1 MQYSAL
7 ARLFPQREGITTASR
22 IVFIRPCCIGDV
34 VMATAALS
42 ALRETFPRAHIT
54 WAIGS
59 WSAPAIENHPGH
71 DDILDTGAGALP
83 WQSEGGMIRFVRQLR
98 AGNFDLAVSLLRSP
112 LMSLAVLLAGIPA
125 RAGLDSGGRGFGYNL
140 RIAVDPS
147 AREHEGAIYLR
158 LISAVAG
165 RELQAHAN
173 VPVDPAAR
181 RLIEARLAAEHIAP
195 PYLVAHPGGGI
206 NPGMS
211 LESKRYPPAQMAT
224 LLDAVAE
231 AREASLILI
240 GGPADAAL
248 VAAVTDKLRRIA
260 VSWVGELSFTEI
272 AALAAGALVYIGN
285 DSGFTHLAAAAGAA
299 AVMIM
304 GPTEP
309 ARYAPFT
316 PNHLALWKPRANVNV
331 DLDSAAARSWNWER
345 DGIRADDAVMQ
356 VLDFLAPH

>member
-1 MQYSAL
+1 MSYPVL
-7 ARLFPQREGITTASR
+7 ARLFPQREVITAASR
-22 IVFIRPCCIGDV
+22 IVFIRSCCIGDV

-42 ALRETFPRAHIT
+42 TLRGTFPHAHIT
-54 WAIGS
+54 WAVGS
-59 WSAPAIENHPGH
+59 WSAPAIEHHPAL
-71 DDILDTGAGALP
+71 DDILDTGGGALP

-98 AGNFDLAVSLLRSP
+98 AGNFDLAVSLARSP
-112 LMSLAVLLAGIPA
+112 LMSLAVLMAGIPA

-158 LISAVAG
+158 LISAIAG

-173 VPVDPAAR
+173 IPVDA
-181 RLIEARLAAEHIAP
+181 EARQSIDARLKTERIPP
-195 PYLVAHPGGGI
+195 PYLVAHPGGGS

-211 LESKRYPPAQMAT
+211 LESKRYPPAQMAA

-231 AREASLILI
+231 AHDARIVLI

-248 VAAVTDKLRRIA
+248 VAAVADRLKRSA
-260 VSWVGELSFTEI
+260 VRWVAELSFAEI
-272 AALAAGALVYIGN
+272 AALSAGALCYIGN
-285 DSGFTHLAAAAGAA
+285 DSGFTHVAAAAGAP

-304 GPTEP
+304 GPTDP

-316 PNHLALWKPRANVNV
+316 PNHLALWKPGAIGNADLESAGTRA
-331 DLDSAAARSWNWER
+331 WNWER
-345 DGIRADDAVMQ
+345 DGISADDAAAQ
-356 VLDFLAPH
+356 VLDFLAPL